1 MHVMSPLQVQRL
13 QQLWRNTAAVRL
25 HQRQLLFM
33 QLQRFTERHAAKL
46 VRTGAAFLSG
56 ATLTATSAGA
66 TRKGTSVHSFGCSA
80 LPAPPNPRPALPPIT
95 HSTKALLLAESYRC
109 LRQCHCPVH
118 QCGLCLSVS
127 VPDLVDRPLQTW
139 SGLMSGRTHRS
150 RHASAVTPGHCYLC
164 LIAFLLPYPWS
175 TVKTNKL

>member
-56 ATLTATSAGA
+56 ATLSATSASA
-66 TRKGTSVHSFGCSA
+66 TRKGTTELTPVRKLPFMVSQTCHSFGCT
-80 LPAPPNPRPALPPIT
+80 LVLLLPP
-95 HSTKALLLAESYRC
+95 
-109 LRQCHCPVH
+109 P
-118 QCGLCLSVS
+118 
-127 VPDLVDRPLQTW
+127 P
-139 SGLMSGRTHRS
+139 
-150 RHASAVTPGHCYLC
+150 
-164 LIAFLLPYPWS
+164 
-175 TVKTNKL
+175 

>member
-56 ATLTATSAGA
+56 ATLTATSASA
-66 TRKGTSVHSFGCSA
+66 TRKGTIAHSNGCSA
-80 LPAPPNPRPALPPIT
+80 FPAPPPPPRPALPPIT

-109 LRQCHCPVH
+109 LRQCHCLVH
-118 QCGLCLSVS
+118 QCDLCLSLS
-127 VPDLVDRPLQTW
+127 VPHLVDAIFVHRP
-139 SGLMSGRTHRS
+139 GLD
-150 RHASAVTPGHCYLC
+150 
-164 LIAFLLPYPWS
+164 
-175 TVKTNKL
+175 